1 MNTVLRKPYHSE
13 FLACIME
20 FRKDATDNTTKT
32 NQIPSAT
39 KEDKSFKLVRN
50 EAIVCNLFLR
60 WVQIARLFISGNKQR
75 NSCLKLDQ
83 LKLRILT

>member
-20 FRKDATDNTTKT
+20 FLKDATDNTTKT

-39 KEDKSFKLVRN
+39 KEGKSFNLVRN
-50 EAIVCNLFLR
+50 EAIVCNLLLR
-60 WVQIARLFISGNKQR
+60 CRKLGYLFQET
-75 NSCLKLDQ
+75 NSET
-83 LKLRILT
+83 RV